1 MLQITQK
8 FLPPSSSEA
17 SVTVYVVGLI
27 FSVKKSV
34 HNPVVAK
41 HRAIRVVC
49 PHYRPYVPRV
59 SLLSNYR
66 THLMTQVRDKYL
78 KKFIEAQ
85 KALQVEVDDAGRKL
99 SELSRQYQG
108 LKHNRWYHKLID
120 EADSRGQSR

>member
-1 MLQITQK
+1 
-8 FLPPSSSEA
+8 
-17 SVTVYVVGLI
+17 
-27 FSVKKSV
+27 
-34 HNPVVAK
+34 
-41 HRAIRVVC
+41 
-49 PHYRPYVPRV
+49 
-59 SLLSNYR
+59 
-66 THLMTQVRDKYL
+66 MTQVRDKYL